1 MPENLRIPPTLL
13 PRDGRFGSGPS
24 RIRDEQVEALAA
36 AQPGLLGTSHR
47 QPPVK
52 NLVGHIRAMLGEFFG
67 LPDGYE
73 VLLGNGG
80 SILFFDAAAYS
91 LVRNRTQNCV
101 FGEFGAKFAQAAA
114 APHLEAPSI
123 VKAEPGSVALPRPE
137 EGIDVYAWPHCET
150 STGAIA
156 PVTRPDGIGDGLVVI
171 DATSAAGG
179 TMVDVSQADVY
190 FFAPQKSFASDGG
203 LWFALVSPAAV
214 DRIEEV
220 ASSGRYVPASL
231 NLKDALDNSRLDQ
244 TLNTPAIATLVL
256 MGKQLEW
263 LLAGGG
269 LEYAAG
275 RSKESS
281 DRLYAWADDR
291 PYTEAFVTHPSCRS
305 TVVGTVDLV
314 GVDSGTLRKV
324 LKANGIVDIDPY
336 RKLGRNQIRV
346 GMYPATE
353 PDDVSALTA
362 SIDWV
367 VERLGGE
374 GTGGEG
380 RGEAAP

>member
-1 MPENLRIPPTLL
+1 MPEDLRIPATLL

-24 RIRDEQVEALAA
+24 RVRDEQVEALVA
-36 AQPGLLGTSHR
+36 AQPGVMGTSHR
-47 QPPVK
+47 QAPVK
-52 NLVGHIRAMLGEFFG
+52 NLVGDIRTMLAEFFR

-91 LVRNRTQNCV
+91 LIRSKAQACV
-101 FGEFGAKFAQAAA
+101 FGEFGAKFASALA
-114 APHLEAPSI
+114 APHLEAPS
-123 VKAEPGSVALPRPE
+123 VVEAEPGSVSFPTPE
-137 EGIDVYAWPHCET
+137 DGVDAYAWPHNET
-150 STGAIA
+150 STGAMA
-156 PVTRPDGIGDGLVVI
+156 PVVRPGGIGDALVVV

-179 TMVDVSQADVY
+179 AMVDVSQADVY

-203 LWFALVSPAAV
+203 LWFALVSPATIA
-214 DRIEEV
+214 RIEEV

-231 NLKDALDNSRLDQ
+231 SLKNALDNSRLNQ

-256 MGKQLEW
+256 MKAQLEW
-263 LLAGGG
+263 LLDGGG
-269 LEYAAG
+269 LDFAAA

-281 DRLYAWADDR
+281 DRLYAWAEAR
-291 PYTEAFVTHPSCRS
+291 PYTEAFVTNPSYRS

-314 GVDSGTLRKV
+314 GVDSDALRKV
-324 LKANGIVDIDPY
+324 LKANGIVDVDPY

-346 GMYPATE
+346 GMYPATD

-367 VERLGGE
+367 VERLGEE
-374 GTGGEG
+374 GAGGAG
-380 RGEAAP
+380 QAAP